1 MLLGLAGRFGIDY
14 ILPPAKR
21 LGPVPTT
28 KEIYKEYID
37 VAWPATMQGLLLQ
50 LMTAIN
56 LAMVGAL
63 GADALAA
70 VGIMSQPLMVML
82 VFCPFRSDCDYSH
95 CGKTQR
101 GRGL

>member
-56 LAMVGAL
+56 LAMVGASL
-63 GADALAA
+63 E
-70 VGIMSQPLMVML
+70 PML
-82 VFCPFRSDCDYSH
+82 WRP
-95 CGKTQR
+95 
-101 GRGL
+101 

>member
-37 VAWPATMQGLLLQ
+37 VA
-50 LMTAIN
+50 
-56 LAMVGAL
+56 
-63 GADALAA
+63 
-70 VGIMSQPLMVML
+70 
-82 VFCPFRSDCDYSH
+82 
-95 CGKTQR
+95 
-101 GRGL
+101 